1 MNNRTDAASCWVAQ
15 VKKFKEKATIAER
28 AVVAQQTQ
36 ILKLEDKCAQ
46 ITDALASTGKSMKQ
60 LLDEAALRE
69 ALEEKDKVVAD
80 LENRVRVRASPF
92 NGCGLAPDWGAGQL
106 GAAAS
111 GEEGSAGRVT

>member
-1 MNNRTDAASCWVAQ
+1 M
-15 VKKFKEKATIAER
+15 KKFKEKANIAER

-46 ITDALASTGKSMKQ
+46 ISDVLASTGKSMKQ

-92 NGCGLAPDWGAGQL
+92 NSCGLAPARAGL
-106 GAAAS
+106 G
-111 GEEGSAGRVT
+111 